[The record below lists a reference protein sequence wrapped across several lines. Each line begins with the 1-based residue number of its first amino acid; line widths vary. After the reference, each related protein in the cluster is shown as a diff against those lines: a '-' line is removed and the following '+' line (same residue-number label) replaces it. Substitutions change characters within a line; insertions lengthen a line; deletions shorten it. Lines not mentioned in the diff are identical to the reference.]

1 MPGWAIALIIVG
13 GVILL
18 LALIII
24 GYVISTSNWFNRAQV
39 KVKES
44 ASGIDV
50 ALEKRYDLLTKSLA
64 TVKGYTKHESET
76 LTNVIKMRNA
86 RGVSNMSME
95 EKSQFNNAINAAQR
109 EINVVMEQ
117 YPNLKAD
124 STFTTLQRQIAD
136 CEEQLQ
142 AARRVYNNNV
152 SMFNQK
158 RVAFPAS
165 VIAKRKGLTEDL
177 EFFKAEEYKRQDVK
191 IEF

>member
-95 EKSQFNNAINAAQR
+95 EKSQFNNAINEAQR
-109 EINVVMEQ
+109 EINIVMEQ

-165 VIAKRKGLTEDL
+165 AIAKRKGLTEDL
-177 EFFKAEEYKRQDVK
+177 EFFKAEEHKRQDVK